1 MLRKDVAAP
10 AVVNLCNSFDVTGS
24 YGEITASGT
33 GRDTFPAIRQKPAS
47 HIPDAWKEMIAA
59 STPVPG
65 GVSEMEKYLA
75 GTQMVRLYMDK
86 GGADEKDS

>member
-33 GRDTFPAIRQKPAS
+33 GRKTLDRQE
-47 HIPDAWKEMIAA
+47 EMI
-59 STPVPG
+59 
-65 GVSEMEKYLA
+65 EKYQIRF
-75 GTQMVRLYMDK
+75 TDK
-86 GGADEKDS
+86 KGEEHE

>member
-1 MLRKDVAAP
+1 
-10 AVVNLCNSFDVTGS
+10 
-24 YGEITASGT
+24 
-33 GRDTFPAIRQKPAS
+33 
-47 HIPDAWKEMIAA
+47 MIAA